1 MIDIWSFDRAKERSE
16 AVRVASLCLL
26 YTALIGNVSYLYQQE
41 SSFWGLELSALAVL
55 GYNNW

>member
-16 AVRVASLCLL
+16 ALRVAGLCLL

-41 SSFWGLELSALAVL
+41 SSF
-55 GYNNW
+55 